1 MLFKMEQNI
10 QENTEQKNEPQVQV
24 VRPYTDADIEQYA
37 GKVGGKRNLKEVV
50 ITTDDN
56 YAFHYLVKKP
66 SRAVLQAIAAADAKK
81 DVDAIQ
87 KLMLGCVLEGDK
99 DAFEFDGGIYTQLL
113 KQVSGLVNR
122 AKSELKNL

>member
-1 MLFKMEQNI
+1 MLFKMEQNPK
-10 QENTEQKNEPQVQV
+10 ENIEQKNEPKVQV

-66 SRAVLQAIAAADAKK
+66 SRAVLQAIAASESKK
-81 DVDAIQ
+81 DIEAIQ
-87 KLMLGCVLEGDK
+87 KLIIGCVLEGDK
-99 DAFEFDGGIYTQLL
+99 DAFEFDGAIYTQLL
-113 KQVSGLVNR
+113 KQVGGLANK
-122 AKSELKNL
+122 AKAELKNL